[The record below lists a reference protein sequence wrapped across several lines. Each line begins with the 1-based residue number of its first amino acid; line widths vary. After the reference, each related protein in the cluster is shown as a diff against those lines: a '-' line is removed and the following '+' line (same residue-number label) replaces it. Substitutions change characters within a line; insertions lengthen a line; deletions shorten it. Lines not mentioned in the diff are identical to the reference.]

1 MKKSLGRLLPLRRAA
16 LRKSIQLCL
25 CLILLCHVAFG
36 QLDQAA
42 VTGVVEDRTGA
53 IIVDAQVVLTDV
65 DTGLVQQT
73 RTSKSGTY
81 NFSPVKIGNYSI
93 SASAPGFSTTVQEKI
108 HLDVQDRQSVK
119 LTLNAGTVSETV
131 DVTSAPPLLQ
141 TDEASVGQVF
151 DSKTLEDTPLNGR
164 NYLYAAQL
172 TNGVVSASGARTQG
186 EGGFSSNGSKAVL
199 NNFVLDGVDNNVSSV
214 DFLSG
219 APAAVRPPPE
229 AISEFKVQT
238 SDYSAEFG
246 HSSGAVINA
255 SVKAGTNEIHGDVWE
270 YVRNNAFD
278 ARDYFNP
285 ASCLTTVC
293 IPGDNPGPPAE
304 LRENQFGAALGLPI
318 VKDKLFFFGDME
330 EARIVQ
336 GTANSVYTVPTAL
349 ERTGNFTELLNP
361 DLTGK
366 GQTYPLF
373 EPGSG
378 GTAALGS
385 ACGNAPNVMC
395 ASEINATAKAI
406 LNAYPLPNTNLVDGT
421 YPLYNNYVVSRTQ
434 HNNTLHW
441 DARADYNYSVKD
453 QAFVRYS
460 NSNNDYSWN
469 APLGVLDGS
478 SFYNPPYARNVSQ
491 NVALSETHIFNDA
504 IVNEVRY
511 AFNYTHFVVLQLD
524 ANSNAAES
532 LGLGGIPGGPDN
544 GGLPSIS
551 ISGNAGLSGAG
562 SPGYLPADEHQNN
575 WQLLDNVTINKG
587 KHSLKMGVSLQGIR
601 FSTLEPPT
609 ARGYYQYDG
618 TFTGIPQN
626 PTGLPTGSGVADFL
640 ADYQHGASLS
650 NLSTTRDFRWDNA
663 LFFQDDWKVAPHLT
677 LNLGVRWELQTPIGE
692 VGGRQASF
700 SPNLSTL
707 KCVTDPSNPGVCD
720 GSGAA
725 TYIVPSETP
734 VSSLNPNFLAYLAS
748 FPDPVQAVNTNNRYL
763 VNYSKHDFAPR
774 IGFAY
779 QPTSR
784 LVARAGFGIYYGALE
799 SVGFGGPNMAFN
811 YPFTVQANF
820 GYYPCNNGVGNCTQT
835 TGITLKNGFPGADV
849 GAGFLAAA
857 ASQFPELNGTSNQIT
872 PYVMQTNFTMEY
884 ALTRNTSAS
893 VGYVGAMSRH
903 TNDFPIYNESLA
915 AMDLQAQNTQLALP
929 YGPRSSDLDWFQSY
943 GGIGNFHSLQSKI
956 ERRFSN
962 GLHFLG
968 TYTYSHALD
977 DTAGNGLEGGKN
989 QTNTLI
995 CPARLCD
1002 YASSTYDVRHR
1013 VTFLGGYDLPF
1024 GRDQKFLDRG
1034 GLTNLAVGGWS
1045 VTGTFIAQSGD
1056 PLTVGQ
1062 AVSTIQGISPL
1073 AVKVADPYKGGGSII
1088 QSNGGLAR
1096 GNDQAITSCPTRVK
1110 TVNQWYNPCAFVNN
1124 TYYTSPDPNCVA
1136 DSDCLAPLTD
1146 YDAVHPYLGNR
1157 PQQIN
1162 GPGFN
1167 RVDASVFK
1175 HFAMPWNEAQTLTFR
1190 VDAFNA
1196 LNHPAFSDPSTGVY
1210 QIAGQI
1216 TGTKTFQNFTVD
1228 SRAFQFSLKYSF

>member
-1 MKKSLGRLLPLRRAA
+1 MGKWRECLVLLRRVAS
-16 LRKSIQLCL
+16 RRSIQLCF
-25 CLILLCHVAFG
+25 CLSLLCSAALG
-36 QLDQAA
+36 QVDQASM
-42 VTGVVEDRTGA
+42 TGVVEDGSGA
-53 IIVDAQVVLTDV
+53 VVANALVVLTNV

-73 RTSKSGTY
+73 RTSKNGIY
-81 NFSPVKIGNYSI
+81 NFSPIKIGNYSV
-93 SASAPGFSTTVQEKI
+93 SARAQGFSQTVQDNI
-108 HLDVQDRQSVK
+108 HVDVQDRKDVK
-119 LTLNAGTVSETV
+119 LTLKVGAASETV
-131 DVTSAPPLLQ
+131 EVTAAPPLLQ

-172 TNGVVSASGARTQG
+172 TNGVVSASGSRVGG

-214 DFLSG
+214 DFLGG

-246 HSSGAVINA
+246 HSSGSVINA
-255 SVKAGTNEIHGDVWE
+255 SVKAGTNDIHGDAWE
-270 YVRNNAFD
+270 YIRNNAFD

-285 ASCLTTVC
+285 ASCPATGC
-293 IPGDNPGPPAE
+293 FQGQNPGPTAE

-318 VKDKLFFFGDME
+318 IKDKLFFFGDME
-330 EARIVQ
+330 ESRIVQ
-336 GTANSVYTVPTAL
+336 GTANSIYTVPTAL

-361 DLTGK
+361 NLTGK
-366 GQTYPLF
+366 GLGYPIY

-378 GTAALGS
+378 GTAVLGS

-395 ASEINATAKAI
+395 ASEISSTAQAI
-406 LNAYPLPNTNLVDGT
+406 LNAYPRPNSNIVNGT
-421 YPLYNNYVVSRTQ
+421 YALYNNYVVSQTQ

-441 DARADYNYSVKD
+441 DARADYNYSAKD

-469 APLGVLDGS
+469 SPLGVLDGS
-478 SFYNPPYARNVSQ
+478 SFYSPPYARNVSQ
-491 NVALSETHIFNDA
+491 NVAVSETHTFSRS

-511 AFNYTHFVVLQLD
+511 AFNYTHFVVLQLN
-524 ANSNAAES
+524 ANSNVAAS
-532 LGLGGIPGGPDN
+532 LGLGGIPGGSNN

-551 ISGNAGLSGAG
+551 IGGNAGLSGAG

-575 WQLLDNVTINKG
+575 WQFLDNVTINKG
-587 KHSLKMGVSLQGIR
+587 KHSLKMGVSLQSIR
-601 FSTLEPPT
+601 FSTVEPPT
-609 ARGYYQYDG
+609 SRGYYNYDG
-618 TFTGIPQN
+618 TYTGIPQN
-626 PTGLPTGSGVADFL
+626 ASGLPTGAPIADFL

-663 LFFQDDWKVAPHLT
+663 LFFQDDWKATSHLT
-677 LNLGVRWELQTPIGE
+677 LNLGLRWELQTPIGE
-692 VGGRQASF
+692 VNGQQASF
-700 SPNLSTL
+700 TPDLSTL
-707 KCVTDPSNPGVCD
+707 KCVTDAGNSGVCD
-720 GSGAA
+720 ASGSA
-725 TYIVPSETP
+725 TYIVPSQTP
-734 VSSLNPNFLAYLAS
+734 VSSLNPAFLAYLAS
-748 FPDPVQAVNTNNRYL
+748 FPDPVHAVNTNNRYL
-763 VNYSKHDFAPR
+763 VSYSKHDFAPR

-820 GYYPCNNGVGNCTQT
+820 GYYPCNNGVGNCAAT
-835 TGITLKNGFPGADV
+835 TGITLKNGFPSSDTGS
-849 GAGFLAAA
+849 GFLAAA
-857 ASQFPELNGTSNQIT
+857 ATQFPELNGTGNQIT

-884 ALTRNTSAS
+884 ALTHNTSVS

-915 AMDLQAQNTQLALP
+915 AMDLQAQNTQLAQP
-929 YGPRSSDLDWFQSY
+929 YGPRTSDLDWFQSY
-943 GGIGNFHSLQSKI
+943 GGLGNFHSLQSKI
-956 ERRFSN
+956 ERRYTN

-968 TYTYSHALD
+968 TYTWSHALD
-977 DTAGNGLEGGKN
+977 DTAGNGIEGGKN

-1002 YASSTYDVRHR
+1002 YASSAYDVRHR

-1024 GRDQKFLDRG
+1024 GRNQRYLNRG
-1034 GLTNLAVGGWS
+1034 GLVNAAVGGWS
-1045 VTGTFIAQSGD
+1045 VSGTLIAQSGD

-1062 AVSTIQGISPL
+1062 AVGTIQGISPL
-1073 AVKVADPYKGGGSII
+1073 AVKVGDPYKGGGTII
-1088 QSNGGLAR
+1088 PSNGGLSR
-1096 GNDQAITSCPTRVK
+1096 GNDQALSSCPAQVK
-1110 TVNQWYNPCAFVNN
+1110 TVRRWYNPCAFVNN
-1124 TYYTSPDPNCVA
+1124 PSYTSADPNCVA
-1136 DSDCLAPLTD
+1136 DGDCLPPLTT
-1146 YDAVHPYLGNR
+1146 YQQLLPYLGNR

-1162 GPGFN
+1162 GPGWN

-1175 HFAMPWNEAQTLTFR
+1175 HFSMPWKESQTLTFR

-1210 QIAGQI
+1210 QTAGQI